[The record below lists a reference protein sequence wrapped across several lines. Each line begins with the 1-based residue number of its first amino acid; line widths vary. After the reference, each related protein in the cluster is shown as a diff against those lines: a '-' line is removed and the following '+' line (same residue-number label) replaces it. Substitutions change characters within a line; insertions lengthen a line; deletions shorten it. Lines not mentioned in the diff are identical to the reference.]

1 MADFVFNIAKGRM
14 VELYN
19 RVKSN
24 DPANSAFVIMLLETS
39 GLESDA
45 TLKDKDDFAAL
56 VSGATNEQTTV
67 GRKTLTDSDLSAL
80 PAPDDTNDRY
90 DIDLPDLTWTAATGN
105 AVSKLVVGYDSDTT
119 GGTDSGIIPLTCHDF
134 VATPD
139 GNDLQA
145 VINASGFY
153 RASAAR
159 RLGR

>member
-1 MADFVFNIAKGRM
+1 MADFVFNIAKGRV

-24 DPANSAFVIMLLETS
+24 DPANSAFIVMVLETS

-45 TLKDKDDFAAL
+45 PLKDKDDFAAL
-56 VSGATNEQTTV
+56 VSGATNEQTTM
-67 GRKTLTDSDLSAL
+67 GRKTLTDADLAAL

-90 DIDLPDLTWTAATGN
+90 DVDLPDVTWTAASGN
-105 AVSKLVVGYDSDTT
+105 AISKLVIGYDSDTT
-119 GGTDSGIIPLTCHDF
+119 GGSDSNIIPLTCHDF

-153 RASAAR
+153 RAS
-159 RLGR
+159 